1 MKLFDKIKTIL
12 FEEEEVD
19 VPVIK
24 KEEPKEEVKEFK
36 PVEQNVN
43 VSRFKNVNYEREPLE
58 QPKEAPAVKEKSPF
72 QQFDEEEFER
82 IAALNKSRL
91 IERDRRARE
100 EKEKEKVVPSF
111 YEERFAVSRPSRP
124 VERPVVHERTNVHLD
139 NAITRE
145 TVNETK
151 HFIPSPVISPV
162 YGILDKNYKKEDIL
176 PKASSDGTLPKVI
189 DVDSVRKK
197 AFGALEED
205 IIEAHKSN
213 DENESFDLLEE
224 TSDVIQGDDDDY
236 MNTSDI
242 KITTFEDEID
252 NDNAK
257 VEDSIIS
264 NENDIINE
272 EEVSNDIDEIDLGN
286 DNQDLDTIISE
297 DQVKDEIK
305 EDKKEEDTLESDL
318 FNLIDS
324 MYQDKEENK

>member
-12 FEEEEVD
+12 FEEEDVD

-24 KEEPKEEVKEFK
+24 KEEPKEEIKEFK
-36 PVEQNVN
+36 PEEQNVN
-43 VSRFKNVNYEREPLE
+43 SSRFKNVNYEREPLE
-58 QPKEAPAVKEKSPF
+58 QPKETPVVKEKSPF

-111 YEERFAVSRPSRP
+111 YEERPAVSRVSRP
-124 VERPVVHERTNVHLD
+124 VERPVTHERTNAHLD

-151 HFIPSPVISPV
+151 HFVPSPVISPV

-205 IIEAHKSN
+205 IIEAHKNN
-213 DENESFDLLEE
+213 DENESIDLLEE
-224 TSDVIQGDDDDY
+224 TSDVIQGDDEF

-242 KITTFEDEID
+242 KITTYEDEVD

-257 VEDSIIS
+257 VEDSIIATEDDVN
-264 NENDIINE
+264 NED
-272 EEVSNDIDEIDLGN
+272 EVSSDIDEIDLGN

-297 DQVKDEIK
+297 DQVKEDIK
-305 EDKKEEDTLESDL
+305 DDKKEEDTLESDL

-324 MYQDKEENK
+324 MYQDKEKNK